1 VSVSLS
7 RRDVLCFAAALA
19 ANLGTPASAAMP
31 AADFLKLSSVLTQ
44 NPIAQLD
51 PGLGGKI
58 LAAIIAQGWEAR
70 LGALQTDQQSD
81 PDLARLIVAAWYSG
95 LVTGKSGDVLAG
107 YENALVFQN
116 VSFMHVLG
124 NCGGDFGYWAEKP

>member
-1 VSVSLS
+1 MPTGPATETVLKMYQGREFTEIPLDGM
-7 RRDVLCFAAALA
+7 RRTIAARLTEA
-19 ANLGTPASAAMP
+19 
-31 AADFLKLSSVLTQ
+31 KL
-44 NPIAQLD
+44 
-51 PGLGGKI
+51 